1 MFFYVLLKYLNTVAG
16 GGGGGWQGG
25 PIVET
30 HRKIVNVVEN
40 CQSCQRGG
48 GRFKMLSSGKL
59 LVCRKICLNI

>member
-16 GGGGGWQGG
+16 GGGRGPCPP

-48 GRFKMLSSGKL
+48 GGGGE
-59 LVCRKICLNI
+59 I